1 MNNSVLIALTLTAS
15 IVLSPV
21 SIAGTA
27 QGSTPAIKMSSFN
40 LSSQKWQNRVLLVF
54 APSVD
59 NQSYQQQMQLLQQK
73 SGFQDRDL
81 VLVQVL
87 ATNESYANGQLIDQ
101 SSAAKLRNR
110 FRVNKENFRVIL
122 VGKDGGVKRQY
133 TTPVRATTIFEQID
147 AMPMRQQEMRSSRQK
162 VAIKYKRGSDRL

>member
-21 SIAGTA
+21 SIADTV
-27 QGSTPAIKMSSFN
+27 QGSTDTIKMFSFN

-59 NQSYQQQMQLLQQK
+59 NPSYQQQMQLFDQHQNSFK
-73 SGFQDRDL
+73 DRDL

-87 ATNESYANGQLIDQ
+87 ATNKSYANRQLIDE
-101 SSAAKLRNR
+101 SSAANLRNR
-110 FRVNKENFRVIL
+110 FRVDKENFRVIL
-122 VGKDGGVKRQY
+122 VGKDGGVKRID
-133 TTPVRATTIFEQID
+133 TTPVPATAIFEQID
-147 AMPMRQQEMRSSRQK
+147 AMPMRQQEMQE
-162 VAIKYKRGSDRL
+162 RGRK

>member
-27 QGSTPAIKMSSFN
+27 QGSTHAIKMSSFN

-59 NQSYQQQMQLLQQK
+59 NHSYQQQMQLLQEQK
-73 SGFQDRDL
+73 NGFKDRDL

-87 ATNESYANGQLIDQ
+87 ATDKSYANGQLIDE

-110 FRVNKENFRVIL
+110 FGVDKENFRVIL
-122 VGKDGGVKRQY
+122 VGKDGGVKRQD
-133 TTPVRATTIFEQID
+133 TTPVEATAIFEQID
-147 AMPMRQQEMRSSRQK
+147 AMPMRQQEMRS
-162 VAIKYKRGSDRL
+162 